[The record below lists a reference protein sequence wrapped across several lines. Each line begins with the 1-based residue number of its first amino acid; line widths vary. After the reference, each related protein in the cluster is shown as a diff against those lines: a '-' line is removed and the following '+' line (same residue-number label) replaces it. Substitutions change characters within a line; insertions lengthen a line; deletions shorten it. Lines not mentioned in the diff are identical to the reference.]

1 MRGYDIEASS
11 LHDNNLHVSLAYWID
26 YDSPQVIDFVKAYRA
41 LMNTEPTQFSFQ
53 GYDITCWFAN
63 HNKED
68 LLQMSF
74 EFKDGS
80 RNNRGVKRIVYR
92 PGFKIERVK

>member
-1 MRGYDIEASS
+1 
-11 LHDNNLHVSLAYWID
+11 
-26 YDSPQVIDFVKAYRA
+26 
-41 LMNTEPTQFSFQ
+41 
-53 GYDITCWFAN
+53 
-63 HNKED
+63 
-68 LLQMSF
+68 MSF